1 MIAKFAAWF
10 TQDRRRAIYGLFSA
24 LMALAVAFG
33 LITQGDATTIDGVVS
48 QIMAFLVSL
57 MAFLNTP
64 KTTPEIPVDTST
76 EETTQTAS

>member
-1 MIAKFAAWF
+1 MFAKFAAWF

-33 LITQGDATTIDGVVS
+33 LVTQSDASTIDGVVT

-64 KTTPEIPVDTST
+64 KTPTEIPT
-76 EETTQTAS
+76 ETPTE